1 MKRRDSD
8 SEGGHTGTAPIV
20 DAMTRVKRPPAD
32 AEFDAALVRYIDDA
46 MQRGDVQVERV
57 SFGAHSIEFDFG
69 RCTLTC
75 YTQIE
80 WLDASGKRRLIDVE
94 HAEHPARHATREG
107 ALVRL
112 LGRRATAARLLPEG
126 VQIDIE
132 SAGTLHFSRI
142 DGGVS
147 FELLTAQFGPAL
159 Y

>member
-1 MKRRDSD
+1 
-8 SEGGHTGTAPIV
+8 
-20 DAMTRVKRPPAD
+20 MTQLGRPPAD
-32 AEFDAALVRYIDDA
+32 AEFDGALFGYIDGA
-46 MQRGDVQVERV
+46 MQRGAEYIERV
-57 SFGAHSIEFDFG
+57 SFGAHSIEFEFTH
-69 RCTLTC
+69 CKLTC

-80 WLDASGKRRLIDVE
+80 WLDASGKRRLIEVDHVE
-94 HAEHPARHATREG
+94 HSAKHSAKPSTQLSTQPARREG

-132 SAGTLHFSRI
+132 QGGTLHFSRI

-147 FELLTAQFGPAL
+147 IELVTAQFGPAL

>member
-1 MKRRDSD
+1 
-8 SEGGHTGTAPIV
+8 
-20 DAMTRVKRPPAD
+20 MTQVRRPPAD
-32 AEFDAALVRYIDDA
+32 AEFDAALFGYIDGA
-46 MQRGDVQVERV
+46 MQRGAVQIERV
-57 SFGAHSIEFDFG
+57 SFGARSIEFEFT
-69 RCTLTC
+69 RCKLTC

-80 WLDASGKRRLIDVE
+80 WIDVSGKRRLIDVE
-94 HAEHPARHATREG
+94 HADHSAKHTSKEG

-132 SAGTLHFSRI
+132 QGGTLHFSRI

-147 FELLTAQFGPAL
+147 FELLTAQFGPAM